1 MKSFWQRMQP
11 KVYSIVKHLEKT
23 LTQIYVWALLMNFEY
38 HRKALLKVLDDA
50 YIPMETSWEN
60 STTIVIHVIWNHQI
74 SFQEQDLPLEG
85 VMHNPSLYI
94 TAKMHGQLYS
104 SSID

>member
-1 MKSFWQRMQP
+1 MFWKLLCPERASSRNQKRSITEGMYEEFWQRMHP
-11 KVYSIVKHLEKT
+11 KEYSIVKHLEKT

-74 SFQEQDLPLEG
+74 SFQE
-85 VMHNPSLYI
+85 
-94 TAKMHGQLYS
+94 
-104 SSID
+104 

>member
-1 MKSFWQRMQP
+1 MFWKLLCPERASSRNQKRSITDGMYEEFWQRMQP
-11 KVYSIVKHLEKT
+11 KEYSIVKHLEKT
-23 LTQIYVWALLMNFEY
+23 LTQIYVWALLMNSEY

-74 SFQEQDLPLEG
+74 SFQE
-85 VMHNPSLYI
+85 
-94 TAKMHGQLYS
+94 
-104 SSID
+104 